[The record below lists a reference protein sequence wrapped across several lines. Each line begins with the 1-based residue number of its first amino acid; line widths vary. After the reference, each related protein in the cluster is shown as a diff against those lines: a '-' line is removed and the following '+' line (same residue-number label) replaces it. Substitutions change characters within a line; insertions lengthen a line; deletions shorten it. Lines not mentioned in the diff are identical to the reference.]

1 MSTIDRTTETQ
12 QDAGLLVLRL
22 ALAAVFLAHSVYLK
36 LFVFTL
42 PGTAAFF
49 ESIGLPAFLAYLVF
63 GAEAGGGILL
73 ALGLFTRPTAAV
85 LAVISLGALWAHA
98 GAGWLFSAAGGG
110 WEYPAFLAASS
121 VVLALTGPGR
131 FTVRLPQREQ
141 APAAGL
147 AAAGA

>member
-1 MSTIDRTTETQ
+1 MSTIDRTTQTQ

-49 ESIGLPAFLAYLVF
+49 ESIGLPAFLAYAVF
-63 GAEAGGGILL
+63 GAEAIGGVLL
-73 ALGLFTRPTAAV
+73 ALGLFTRSTAAV
-85 LAVISLGALWAHA
+85 LAVVSVGALWAHA
-98 GAGWLFSAAGGG
+98 GAGWLFSAEGGG
-110 WEYPAFLAASS
+110 WEYPAFLAAIS

-131 FTVRLPQREQ
+131 FSVTLPQREQ
-141 APAAGL
+141 VPTAGL
-147 AAAGA
+147 ATA